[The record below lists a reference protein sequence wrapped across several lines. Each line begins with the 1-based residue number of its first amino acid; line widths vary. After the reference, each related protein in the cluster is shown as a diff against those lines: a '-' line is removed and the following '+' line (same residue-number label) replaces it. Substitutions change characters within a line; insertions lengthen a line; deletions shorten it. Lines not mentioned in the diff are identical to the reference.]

1 MLELGLAGKRA
12 LVAGAGHRP
21 PRPGIGRAAALGL
34 AEAGAKV
41 ACVDLDGERAGAVAE
56 EIRAS
61 GGEAVVVVADLRD
74 AAGAAAAVAG
84 AVDAFGGLDICIDI
98 IGEARWGSFLDFAED
113 DWEWTLGTNLRQVF
127 LMFQAA
133 ARQMRSQGTGG
144 SLAAVASVDGL
155 RCAPNHVAYGAAKAG
170 IVNMVRTVSEELGPL
185 GIRANAVAPGMVWAP
200 TDEQP
205 ERPAGDTVTPWVRP
219 MADDIARA
227 LIFFSSD
234 MARTVTGQTLAVDG
248 GASSTAVFSDAYR
261 AVGEMLAQRS

>member
-34 AEAGAKV
+34 AEGGARV
-41 ACVDLDGERAGAVAE
+41 ACVDLDGDRATAVAE
-56 EIRAS
+56 EIRTK

-74 AAGAAAAVAG
+74 AEGAAAAVAG
-84 AVDAFGGLDICIDI
+84 AVEAFGGLDICVDI
-98 IGEARWGSFLDFAED
+98 IGEARWGSFLNFSQD

-133 ARQMRSQGTGG
+133 ARQMASQGTGG

-155 RCAPNHVAYGAAKAG
+155 ASAVNHVAYGAAKAG
-170 IVNMVRTVSEELGPL
+170 IMNLVKTVAEELGPL
-185 GIRANAVAPGMVWAP
+185 GIRANAVAPGMVWSP

-205 ERPAGDTVTPWVRP
+205 VLPPSDTITPLRRPA
-219 MADDIARA
+219 AEDIARA

-234 MARTVTGQTLAVDG
+234 LAGAVSGQTISVDG
-248 GASSTAVFSDAYR
+248 GASTRAIFGDGYR
-261 AVGEMLAQRS
+261 AALQFLGK